1 MTIENNDN
9 ENYYVDLTISCT
21 IENAVRQLLGI
32 SLPIRDGL
40 SESSDYDTLESA
52 LSTIKEYAEVDY
64 SNAKFEKEPEDI
76 IAIRLEKLNKVELLI
91 DKARLYKS
99 DINDELGRG
108 SNSDLKRDTDEEKI
122 SKSNYIL
129 ITNSSLKKWALIQL
143 LKISFQKHYCHPHQI
158 MP

>member
-76 IAIRLEKLNKVELLI
+76 IAIRLEKLNKV
-91 DKARLYKS
+91 R
-99 DINDELGRG
+99 
-108 SNSDLKRDTDEEKI
+108 
-122 SKSNYIL
+122 
-129 ITNSSLKKWALIQL
+129 
-143 LKISFQKHYCHPHQI
+143 CV
-158 MP
+158 